1 MKKTSLRLSN
11 ILKGPKNGCGGGTV
25 KVQSK
30 FCPLSL
36 QTPSLFTHPHS
47 TQSGKDWGVGGRAH
61 RRGISQAQE
70 EGAKDAEPTPLWGTD
85 PKKWREGLKEIPV
98 YPCSEKHDSQ

>member
-11 ILKGPKNGCGGGTV
+11 VLKGHKNGWGGGTV

-36 QTPSLFTHPHS
+36 QTPSLFTHPHF
-47 TQSGKDWGVGGRAH
+47 TLSGKDWGVGGRAW
-61 RRGISQAQE
+61 IPCILSSNLE
-70 EGAKDAEPTPLWGTD
+70 KEGHL
-85 PKKWREGLKEIPV
+85 L
-98 YPCSEKHDSQ
+98 

>member
-1 MKKTSLRLSN
+1 MPFTQMRMKKTSLRLSN

-36 QTPSLFTHPHS
+36 QTPSLFIHPHS
-47 TQSGKDWGVGGRAH
+47 TQPGKNLGVGGRAWTPS
-61 RRGISQAQE
+61 ILSSNLE
-70 EGAKDAEPTPLWGTD
+70 KEGHL
-85 PKKWREGLKEIPV
+85 L
-98 YPCSEKHDSQ
+98 